1 MGLCTRYFLR
11 CSKCDYIHFLRSS
24 TGLRPA
30 PTEWVYSSGS
40 SESFPL
46 LKRLGWCQDC
56 NSIQSHEHI
65 PNGAEIDAFVEEI
78 KGDLAKFVSG
88 EWDWYG
94 TPRADHARSVI
105 KNRSAW
111 HEWSRTRNRGRCLT
125 CGSTYVT
132 SIDPAVLSECKGELP
147 FSHPGCGG
155 ALHFGTDEEG
165 IHFNARGRDPDEPIT
180 YITYSYAGFPIGY
193 RLDEVK
199 RKLEDKHPG
208 ATVDLRAAVAKVVSG
223 QAKTGKELTFRALPN
238 AMAQAN
244 LGDAVF
250 DFICRELEDR
260 PPDPRAQNSLSR
272 WFPEIHELVA
282 VLIREMVHKLPPT
295 QRSRPMAAG
304 ALPKAGTGLMTALHR
319 SPFHLLSVSMRD
331 DRRRIVA
338 QAEEQALHLDAE
350 TCQKARSDLT
360 NPRTRLS
367 AELAW
372 LPGLSPRRAS
382 ALVETLKS
390 RPWDIRQEDGLPAMA
405 KANLLAAASEAVDA
419 EFSTEEVADFIHD
432 FALLVDDIEPE
443 EVLRAINED
452 RAVSGFPEV
461 RDIDL
466 IEAELAE
473 RKRYYRNAIKA
484 ALNRL
489 NSPELVST
497 MTMVVENATLDGE
510 VHAPELIDELVD
522 AYAVETQGV
531 LSKES
536 QNAER
541 LVRTALESAKA
552 GEAAVRPLI
561 DKLESVARTWD
572 KIAQPI
578 QLSSKARGLEHEP
591 SKELAYSIR
600 SLAIDLFNE
609 HDLLVQSQ
617 RLTKLLSELFSEL
630 PEFAERVSAD
640 TQALSDIAKQRQK
653 SEREQREWEE
663 EIAFSADVGVVFK
676 DTLSI
681 SAKGISWKDR
691 TYPLD
696 SITRVRWGGV
706 RHSVNGIPTG
716 TDYTVAFGDNRTE
729 SVVSI
734 KREATYSKFTEK
746 LWRAVC
752 VRLMTDILK
761 ALREGAEVHFG
772 EAAVR
777 DDGVT
782 LIKHKFLG
790 SNEAIR
796 YPWSQVQIWSA
807 DGAVVV
813 GAKDDKKVYVSLSY
827 IQVPNAHL
835 LEQMIRMAFKQAG
848 LKRLSELLS

>member
-11 CSKCDYIHFLRSS
+11 CSKCDFVHYLRSS

-30 PTEWVYSSGS
+30 PTEWVYSNSS
-40 SESFPL
+40 SEFFPL
-46 LKRLGWCQDC
+46 LKRTGWCQDC
-56 NSIQSHEHI
+56 NRIQSHEHV
-65 PNGAEIDAFVEEI
+65 PDEAEIDAFVEDI
-78 KGDLAKFVSG
+78 KGDLAKFESG

-94 TPRADHARSVI
+94 TPRANHARSVI
-105 KNRSAW
+105 QNHNEW
-111 HEWSRTRNRGRCLT
+111 HDWSRTRSRGRCLT
-125 CGSTYVT
+125 CGSTHVT
-132 SIDPAVLSECKGELP
+132 AIDPQALSECKGELP

-155 ALHFGTDEEG
+155 VLQFGTDEEG
-165 IHFNARGRDPDEPIT
+165 VHFNGRRRDPSEPIQ
-180 YITYSYAGFPIGY
+180 YITYSYAGFPIGNH
-193 RLDEVK
+193 LDETK

-208 ATVDLRAAVAKVVSG
+208 ATVDLRAAVAKVISG
-223 QAKTGKELTFRALPN
+223 QAKTGKELSLRSFPSVA
-238 AMAQAN
+238 AQLN

-250 DFICRELEDR
+250 DFISRELEDR
-260 PPDPRAQNSLSR
+260 SPDPRAQNSLSR
-272 WFPEIHELVA
+272 QFPDIHELVA
-282 VLIREMVHKLPPT
+282 VLIRDMVHKLPPA
-295 QRSRPMAAG
+295 QRSKPIATEAS
-304 ALPKAGTGLMTALHR
+304 PKAVIELTTAIHR
-319 SPFHLLSVSMRD
+319 SPFHLLSISTRD

-382 ALVETLKS
+382 TLVEMLKS
-390 RPWDIRQEDGLPAMA
+390 RPWDIRQEDGLPALA
-405 KANLLAAASEAVDA
+405 KTNLLAAASEAVDA
-419 EFSTEEVADFIHD
+419 EFSADEVADFIHD
-432 FALLVDDIEPE
+432 FALLVDEIDPE
-443 EVLRAINED
+443 EVLRTINED

-466 IEAELAE
+466 IESELAE
-473 RKRYYRNAIKA
+473 RKRYYRNSIKG

-489 NSPELVST
+489 NSPELVAT
-497 MTMVVENATLDGE
+497 MTMVVENATLGGE
-510 VHAPELIDELVD
+510 MHAPELIDELVD
-522 AYAVETQGV
+522 AYAVETQDV
-531 LSKES
+531 LLKES
-536 QNAER
+536 QNAEK
-541 LVRTALESAKA
+541 LIRTALENAKA

-578 QLSSKARGLEHEP
+578 QLSTKARGLEHEP

-600 SLAIDLFNE
+600 SLAISLFNE

-617 RLTKLLSELFSEL
+617 RLTKLLSDLFSEL
-630 PEFAERVSAD
+630 PEFAERVLAD

-681 SAKGISWKDR
+681 SAKGISWKDK
-691 TYPLD
+691 TYPLE

-734 KREATYSKFTEK
+734 KREATYTKFTEK

-752 VRLMTDILK
+752 ARLMTDILRS
-761 ALREGAEVHFG
+761 LRDGAEVRFG

-807 DGAVVV
+807 DGAVVI
-813 GAKDDKKVYVSLSY
+813 GAKDDKKAYVSLSY

-835 LEQMIRMAFKQAG
+835 LEQIVRMAFKKSG
-848 LKRLSELLS
+848 LRRLSDLIG

>member
-1 MGLCTRYFLR
+1 MGLRTRYFLR
-11 CSKCDYIHFLRSS
+11 CRKCDYVHFLRSIS
-24 TGLRPA
+24 GLRSA
-30 PTEWVYSSGS
+30 PTEWVYTSTS

-46 LKRLGWCQDC
+46 LRRLGWCQDC
-56 NSIQSHEHI
+56 NGIQFHEHI
-65 PNGAEIDAFVEEI
+65 PSEGEIDAFVERT

-94 TPRADHARSVI
+94 TPRANQARSVI
-105 KNRSAW
+105 KSRRAW

-125 CGSTYVT
+125 CGSTHVT
-132 SIDPAVLSECKGELP
+132 AIDPSVIWEGKGELP
-147 FSHPGCGG
+147 FVHPGCGG
-155 ALHFGTDEEG
+155 ALRFGSDEEG
-165 IHFNARGRDPDEPIT
+165 LHVSSGLPDPNEPIT
-180 YITYSYAGFPIGY
+180 YIKYSYAGFPVGDH
-193 RLDEVK
+193 LNEVK
-199 RKLEDKHPG
+199 RQLEEKHPG
-208 ATVDLRAAVAKVVSG
+208 ATVDLRAAVANVVSG
-223 QAKTGKELTFRALPN
+223 QAKSGKELTFRSLPN
-238 AMAQAN
+238 AAAQAH

-250 DFICRELEDR
+250 DFICREIEDR
-260 PPDPRAQNSLSR
+260 SPDPRAQNSLSR
-272 WFPEIHELVA
+272 RYPEIHELA
-282 VLIREMVHKLPPT
+282 ALLIREMVHKLPPT
-295 QRSRPMAAG
+295 QRSRPVAAETP
-304 ALPKAGTGLMTALHR
+304 PKAGIGLTTMLHR
-319 SPFHLLSVSMRD
+319 SPFHLLSVSVRD

-350 TCQKARSDLT
+350 KCQKARSDLT

-372 LPGLSPRRAS
+372 LPGLSPTRAS
-382 ALVETLKS
+382 VMVEILKS
-390 RPWDIRQEDGLPAMA
+390 RPWDLRQEDGLPALA

-419 EFSTEEVADFIHD
+419 KFSTDEVADFIQD
-432 FALLVDDIEPE
+432 FALLVDDIESE

-497 MTMVVENATLDGE
+497 MTLVVENATLSGE

-541 LVRTALESAKA
+541 LIRTALESAKA

-591 SKELAYSIR
+591 SKKLAYSIR

-681 SAKGISWKDR
+681 SAKGISWKDH

-752 VRLMTDILK
+752 VRLITDILR
-761 ALREGAEVHFG
+761 ALKSGAEVRFG
-772 EAAVR
+772 EAAIR

-782 LIKHKFLG
+782 LIKRKLFG
-790 SNEAIR
+790 SNEATQ

-827 IQVPNAHL
+827 IQVPNAHV

-848 LKRLSELLS
+848 LKRLSELLG

>member
-1 MGLCTRYFLR
+1 MRF
-11 CSKCDYIHFLRSS
+11 
-24 TGLRPA
+24 
-30 PTEWVYSSGS
+30 GS
-40 SESFPL
+40 
-46 LKRLGWCQDC
+46 
-56 NSIQSHEHI
+56 
-65 PNGAEIDAFVEEI
+65 
-78 KGDLAKFVSG
+78 
-88 EWDWYG
+88 
-94 TPRADHARSVI
+94 
-105 KNRSAW
+105 
-111 HEWSRTRNRGRCLT
+111 
-125 CGSTYVT
+125 
-132 SIDPAVLSECKGELP
+132 
-147 FSHPGCGG
+147 
-155 ALHFGTDEEG
+155 DEEG
-165 IHFNARGRDPDEPIT
+165 IHVNADPPDPDEPIK
-180 YITYSYAGFPIGY
+180 YHHYSFAGFPSGAY
-193 RLDEVK
+193 RDEIAIELEEEHGVSLDE
-199 RKLEDKHPG
+199 
-208 ATVDLRAAVAKVVSG
+208 LRAAVDIVLSG
-223 QAKTGKELTFRALPN
+223 RVETGGGLLFRHFSGTAAAQELAS
-238 AMAQAN
+238 
-244 LGDAVF
+244 AVF
-250 DFICRELEDR
+250 DLVVRELGDR
-260 PPDPRAQNSLSR
+260 LPDPCDQHSLSR
-272 WFPEIHELVA
+272 AFPEIHRLAA
-282 VLIREMVHKLPPT
+282 VLLREIVHELPPA
-295 QRSRPMAAG
+295 QRAQ
-304 ALPKAGTGLMTALHR
+304 ALAPQTAPKTAKGLTTALHR

-331 DRRRIVA
+331 DRRKIVA
-338 QAEEQALHLDAE
+338 QAEDQALHLDAE
-350 TCQKARSDLT
+350 TCQKARADLT

-372 LPGLSPRRAS
+372 LPGISPRRAS

-390 RPWDIRQEDGLPAMA
+390 RPWDIRGEDGLPALA

-419 EFSTEEVADFIHD
+419 EFSSDEVSDFIHD
-432 FALLVDDIEPE
+432 FALLVDDIHPDD
-443 EVLRAINED
+443 VLRSINED
-452 RAVSGFPEV
+452 RAVSGFSEV

-466 IEAELAE
+466 IEAELTE

-489 NSPELVST
+489 NSPELLAT
-497 MTMVVENATLDGE
+497 MTMVVDNATLGGE

-536 QNAER
+536 QNADR
-541 LVRTALESAKA
+541 LIRTALESAKA

-578 QLSSKARGLEHEP
+578 QLSSKARGLQHEP
-591 SKELAYSIR
+591 SKVLAYSIR

-681 SAKGISWKDR
+681 SANGISWKDK

-734 KREATYSKFTEK
+734 KREATYTKFTEK

-752 VRLMTDILK
+752 VRLMTDILRTLK
-761 ALREGAEVHFG
+761 DGSEVHFG
-772 EAAVR
+772 EATVR
-777 DDGVT
+777 DGGIT

-790 SNEAIR
+790 SNEAVR

-807 DGAVVV
+807 DGAVVI
-813 GAKDDKKVYVSLSY
+813 GAKDDKKACVSLSY
-827 IQVPNAHL
+827 IQVSNAHL
-835 LEQMIRMAFKQAG
+835 LEQIIRMAFKQSG
-848 LKRLSELLS
+848 LTRLSYLLG

>member
-1 MGLCTRYFLR
+1 MGMCSRDLVR
-11 CSKCDYIHFLRSS
+11 CDKCGDVHSLES
-24 TGLRPA
+24 TAIPNSA
-30 PTEWVYSSGS
+30 YTQSVYKNNTN
-40 SESFPL
+40 ESFPL
-46 LKRLGWCQDC
+46 IERLGWCKDC
-56 NSIQSHEHI
+56 NGLRSHEHI
-65 PNGAEIDAFVEEI
+65 PTITDIDAFVEEI
-78 KGDLAKFVSG
+78 KAELAKFVSG

-94 TPRADHARSVI
+94 KRRADHARLVI
-105 KNRSAW
+105 KSRRAW
-111 HEWSRTRNRGRCLT
+111 HSWSRTRNRGRCLT
-125 CGSTYVT
+125 CGSAHVT
-132 SIDPAVLSECKGELP
+132 AIDPVAISERKGKLP

-155 ALHFGTDEEG
+155 SLNFGTDEKG
-165 IHFNARGRDPDEPIT
+165 IHFNEDPRDPDEPIW
-180 YITYSYAGFPIGY
+180 YITYSVAGFPTGTH
-193 RLDEVK
+193 LEESQ
-199 RKLEDKHPG
+199 RKLEEVHPG
-208 ATVDLRAAVAKVVSG
+208 ATLELIAAVTSVALG
-223 QAKTGKELTFRALPN
+223 QAKRGEDLTFHSLPY
-238 AMAQAN
+238 ASGH
-244 LGDAVF
+244 LRFGDAIF
-250 DFICRELEDR
+250 DFIRRELEDH
-260 PPDPRAQNSLSR
+260 PPDPRAQNGLSR
-272 WFPEIHELVA
+272 SFPEIHALA
-282 VLIREMVHKLPPT
+282 AFLIREMIHRLPSARCST
-295 QRSRPMAAG
+295 PMAAQTTTEP
-304 ALPKAGTGLMTALHR
+304 ANEATTALHR

-338 QAEEQALHLDAE
+338 QAEEQVLHLDAE
-350 TCQKARSDLT
+350 TCHKARSDLT

-367 AELAW
+367 VELAW
-372 LPGLSPRRAS
+372 LPGLSPKRAS

-390 RPWDIRQEDGLPAMA
+390 RPWDIRQEDGLPALA
-405 KANLLAAASEAVDA
+405 KANLLAAASEAVDV
-419 EFSTEEVADFIHD
+419 EFSTDEVADFIHD
-432 FALLVDDIEPE
+432 FALLVEDIEPE

-497 MTMVVENATLDGE
+497 MTLVVGNATLDGE
-510 VHAPELIDELVD
+510 VHAPEFIDELVD
-522 AYAVETQGV
+522 AYAVETQDV

-541 LVRTALESAKA
+541 LILTALERAKE

-561 DKLESVARTWD
+561 DKIELVARTWD

-578 QLSSKARGLEHEP
+578 QLSSKARGLEHGP

-640 TQALSDIAKQRQK
+640 TQALSDIARQRQK

-663 EIAFSADVGVVFK
+663 EIAFNADVGVVFK

-681 SAKGISWKDR
+681 SAKGISWKDK

-716 TDYTVAFGDNRTE
+716 TDYTVAFGDNMTE
-729 SVVSI
+729 SIVSI
-734 KREATYSKFTEK
+734 KREATYTKFTEK

-752 VRLMTDILK
+752 VRLITDILK
-761 ALREGAEVHFG
+761 ALRDGAEIHYG
-772 EAAVR
+772 EAAIR

-796 YPWSQVQIWSA
+796 YLWSQIQIWSA
-807 DGAVVV
+807 DGAVVI
-813 GAKDDKKVYVSLSY
+813 GAKDDKKVYASLSY
-827 IQVPNAHL
+827 IQIPNARL
-835 LEQMIRMAFKQAG
+835 LEQMIRMAFKQVG
-848 LKRLSELLS
+848 LKRLSELLC

>member
-1 MGLCTRYFLR
+1 MGIFTQHFLH
-11 CSKCDYIHFLRSS
+11 CSKCDFEYFLSRTRRGS
-24 TGLRPA
+24 A
-30 PTEWVYSSGS
+30 PTEWVYSNGS

-56 NSIQSHEHI
+56 NGIKSHEHI
-65 PNGAEIDAFVEEI
+65 PGAAEINDYVDGK
-78 KGDLAKFVSG
+78 KGNLAKFVSG

-94 TPRADHARSVI
+94 TPSANHARLVI

-111 HEWSRTRNRGRCLT
+111 HEWSRTRTRGRCLT
-125 CGSTYVT
+125 CGSNHLTA
-132 SIDPAVLSECKGELP
+132 IDPSILDECKGSLP
-147 FSHPGCGG
+147 FVHPGCGG
-155 ALHFGTDEEG
+155 ALLFGSDEDG
-165 IHFNARGRDPDEPIT
+165 VHFNPERRDREEPIT
-180 YITYSYAGFPIGY
+180 YISYSYAGFPIGD
-193 RLDEVK
+193 RLDELK
-199 RKLEDKHPG
+199 RKFEKKHPD
-208 ATVDLRAAVAKVVSG
+208 ATEELRAVVARVVSG
-223 QAKTGKELTFRALPN
+223 QAKTGKELTFRSLPTET
-238 AMAQAN
+238 AQGH
-244 LGDAVF
+244 LGEAVF
-250 DFICRELEDR
+250 DIICRELDDR
-260 PPDPRAQNSLSR
+260 PPDPRAKNNLSR
-272 WFPEIHELVA
+272 LFPEIHELAA
-282 VLIREMVHKLPPT
+282 VLIREMVHKLPPPK
-295 QRSRPMAAG
+295 RSRPMAAE
-304 ALPKAGTGLMTALHR
+304 APVKTGIGLTTALQR

-338 QAEEQALHLDAE
+338 QADEQALHLDAE

-390 RPWDIRQEDGLPAMA
+390 RPWEIREEHGVPALA

-419 EFSTEEVADFIHD
+419 EFSTDEVADFIQG
-432 FALLVDDIEPE
+432 FALLVDDLDPE
-443 EVLRAINED
+443 DVLRSINED

-497 MTMVVENATLDGE
+497 MTMVVENATLGGE

-522 AYAVETQGV
+522 AYAVETQDV
-531 LSKES
+531 LAKES
-536 QNAER
+536 QNADR
-541 LVRTALESAKA
+541 LIRTALETAKS

-561 DKLESVARTWD
+561 DKLESVARKWD

-630 PEFAERVSAD
+630 PEFAERVSSD

-653 SEREQREWEE
+653 FEREQREWEE
-663 EIAFSADVGVVFK
+663 EIAFSADLGLVFK

-681 SAKGISWKDR
+681 SAKGISWKEK
-691 TYPLD
+691 TYPLE

-706 RHSVNGIPTG
+706 RHSVNGVPTG

-734 KREATYSKFTEK
+734 KREAAYTKFTEK

-752 VRLMTDILK
+752 ARLMTDILK
-761 ALREGAEVHFG
+761 TLKGGSEVRFG

-782 LIKHKFLG
+782 LIKRKFLG
-790 SNEAIR
+790 SNEAVR
-796 YPWSQVQIWSA
+796 YTWSEIQIWSA
-807 DGAVVV
+807 DGAVVI
-813 GAKDDKKVYVSLSY
+813 GAKDDKKAFASLSY

-835 LEQMIRMAFKQAG
+835 LEKIVRMAFKQSD
-848 LKRLSELLS
+848 LRRLSDLLG

>member
-1 MGLCTRYFLR
+1 
-11 CSKCDYIHFLRSS
+11 
-24 TGLRPA
+24 
-30 PTEWVYSSGS
+30 
-40 SESFPL
+40 L
-46 LKRLGWCQDC
+46 LKRRGWCQDC

-65 PNGAEIDAFVEEI
+65 PDGAEIDAFVEEL
-78 KGDLAKFVSG
+78 KGELAKFVSG

-94 TPRADHARSVI
+94 TPRANHARLVV
-105 KNRSAW
+105 KNRAAW
-111 HEWSRTRNRGRCLT
+111 HEWSKTRARGRCLT
-125 CGSTYVT
+125 CGSVHVT
-132 SIDPAVLSECKGELP
+132 AIDPAVLDECTGKLP
-147 FSHPGCGG
+147 FVHPGCGG
-155 ALHFGTDEEG
+155 ELIFGTDEEG
-165 IHFNARGRDPDEPIT
+165 IHFNARRRDPDEPIT
-180 YITYSYAGFPIGY
+180 YFSYSYAGFPIGD
-193 RLDEVK
+193 RLDEFK
-199 RKLEDKHPG
+199 RKLEAKHPG
-208 ATVDLRAAVAKVVSG
+208 ATVELRTAVARVASG
-223 QAKTGKELTFRALPN
+223 QAKTGSALTLKSLADP
-238 AMAQAN
+238 AAQTQ
-244 LGDAVF
+244 LGSAIL

-260 PPDPRAQNSLSR
+260 APDPRAPDSLSR
-272 WFPEIHELVA
+272 SFPEIHELA
-282 VLIREMVHKLPPT
+282 AFLIREMVYKLPPA
-295 QRSRPMAAG
+295 QRSRPIAAG
-304 ALPKAGTGLMTALHR
+304 TTPRSAVGLATAIHR
-319 SPFHLLSVSMRD
+319 NPFHLLSVSMRD
-331 DRRRIVA
+331 DRRKIVA

-350 TCQKARSDLT
+350 ICQKARADLT
-360 NPRTRLS
+360 NPRTRLA

-372 LPGLSPRRAS
+372 LPGISPRRAS

-390 RPWDIRQEDGLPAMA
+390 RPWDIRGEDGLPALA

-419 EFSTEEVADFIHD
+419 EFSSDEVSDFIHD
-432 FALLVDDIEPE
+432 FALLVDDIDPDD
-443 EVLRAINED
+443 VLRSINED

-466 IEAELAE
+466 IEAELTE

-489 NSPELVST
+489 NSSELLAT
-497 MTMVVENATLDGE
+497 MTMVVDNATLGGE

-536 QNAER
+536 QNADR
-541 LVRTALESAKA
+541 LIRTALESAKA

-578 QLSSKARGLEHEP
+578 QLSSKARGLQHEP

-653 SEREQREWEE
+653 SEREQREWEA

-676 DTLSI
+676 DTLSV
-681 SAKGISWKDR
+681 SANGISWKDK

-734 KREATYSKFTEK
+734 KREATYTKFTEK

-752 VRLMTDILK
+752 VRLMTDILR
-761 ALREGAEVHFG
+761 ALKDGSEVHFG
-772 EAAVR
+772 EATVR
-777 DDGVT
+777 DDGIT

-790 SNEAIR
+790 SNEAVR

-807 DGAVVV
+807 DGAVVI
-813 GAKDDKKVYVSLSY
+813 GAKDDKKAYASLSY
-827 IQVPNAHL
+827 IQVSNAHL
-835 LEQMIRMAFKQAG
+835 LEQIIRMAFKQSG
-848 LKRLSELLS
+848 LTRLSDLLG

>member
-1 MGLCTRYFLR
+1 MGIFTRYFLH
-11 CSKCDYIHFLRSS
+11 CSKCDFEYFLSRS
-24 TGLRPA
+24 TGFRSA
-30 PTEWVYSSGS
+30 PTQWVYSNGS

-56 NSIQSHEHI
+56 NGIQSHEHI
-65 PNGAEIDAFVEEI
+65 PGTAEIDDFVDGM
-78 KGDLAKFVSG
+78 KGNLAKFVSG

-94 TPRADHARSVI
+94 TPNANHARLVI

-111 HEWSRTRNRGRCLT
+111 HEWSRTRTRGRCLT
-125 CGSTYVT
+125 CGSTHLT
-132 SIDPAVLSECKGELP
+132 AIDPSVLDECKGSLP
-147 FSHPGCGG
+147 FVHPGCGG
-155 ALHFGTDEEG
+155 ALLFGSDEDG
-165 IHFNARGRDPDEPIT
+165 VHFNPERRAWEEPIT
-180 YITYSYAGFPIGY
+180 YICYSYAGFPVGD
-193 RLDEVK
+193 RLDEFK
-199 RKLEDKHPG
+199 RKLEKKYPD
-208 ATVDLRAAVAKVVSG
+208 ATEELRAVVTRVVSG
-223 QAKTGKELTFRALPN
+223 QAKTGKALTFRSLPN
-238 AMAQAN
+238 APAQAQ

-260 PPDPRAQNSLSR
+260 PPDPRAQSSLSR
-272 WFPEIHELVA
+272 RFPEIHELAA
-282 VLIREMVHKLPPT
+282 VLIRETIHKLPST
-295 QRSRPMAAG
+295 QRSTPMAA
-304 ALPKAGTGLMTALHR
+304 ATPPKAGIGLTTALHR

-338 QAEEQALHLDAE
+338 NAEEQALHLDAE
-350 TCQKARSDLT
+350 TCQKARADLT

-382 ALVETLKS
+382 ALVEKLKS
-390 RPWDIRQEDGLPAMA
+390 QPWDIRQEDGLPALA
-405 KANLLAAASEAVDA
+405 KANLLAAASEVVDA
-419 EFSTEEVADFIHD
+419 DFSSDEVSDFIHD
-432 FALLVDDIEPE
+432 FALLVDDIDPE
-443 EVLRAINED
+443 DVLRSINED

-473 RKRYYRNAIKA
+473 RKRYYRNAIKE

-497 MTMVVENATLDGE
+497 MTMVVENATLGGE

-531 LSKES
+531 LAKEA
-536 QNAER
+536 QTAER
-541 LVRTALESAKA
+541 LIRTALESAKA

-591 SKELAYSIR
+591 SKEFAYSIR

-630 PEFAERVSAD
+630 PEFVERVSAD

-653 SEREQREWEE
+653 SAREQREWEE
-663 EIAFSADVGVVFK
+663 EIAFSADVGVVFR

-681 SAKGISWKDR
+681 SAMGISWKEK
-691 TYPLD
+691 TYPLE

-734 KREATYSKFTEK
+734 KREATYTKFTEK

-761 ALREGAEVHFG
+761 ALKDGSEFHFG
-772 EAAVR
+772 EATVR

-782 LIKHKFLG
+782 LVKHKFLG
-790 SNEAIR
+790 SNEAVR

-807 DGAVVV
+807 DGAVVI
-813 GAKDDKKVYVSLSY
+813 GAKDDKKAYASLSY

-835 LEQMIRMAFKQAG
+835 LEKIIRMAFKQSG
-848 LKRLSELLS
+848 LRHLSDLLG

>member
-1 MGLCTRYFLR
+1 MGICTRYFLH
-11 CSKCDYIHFLRSS
+11 CSKCDYEYFLSWS
-24 TGLRPA
+24 TGLRSA

-56 NSIQSHEHI
+56 NGIQSHEHI
-65 PNGAEIDAFVEEI
+65 PDAAEIDDFVDGI

-94 TPRADHARSVI
+94 TPSANHARLVI

-111 HEWSRTRNRGRCLT
+111 HEWSRTRTRGRCLT
-125 CGSTYVT
+125 CGSTHLT
-132 SIDPAVLSECKGELP
+132 AIDPSVLDECKGKLP
-147 FSHPGCGG
+147 FVHPGCGG
-155 ALHFGTDEEG
+155 ALIFGSDEDG
-165 IHFNARGRDPDEPIT
+165 IHFNSGRRDAEEPIT
-180 YITYSYAGFPIGY
+180 YISYSYAGFPRGDC
-193 RLDEVK
+193 LDELK
-199 RKLEDKHPG
+199 RRLEEKHPG
-208 ATVDLRAAVAKVVSG
+208 ATEELRAVVSRVVSG
-223 QAKTGKELTFRALPN
+223 QAKTGKELTFRSLPN
-238 AMAQAN
+238 AAVQAH
-244 LGDAVF
+244 LGNAVF
-250 DFICRELEDR
+250 DFICRELEDS
-260 PPDPRAQNSLSR
+260 PPDPSAQNSLSR
-272 WFPEIHELVA
+272 RFPEIHELAA
-282 VLIREMVHKLPPT
+282 VLIREMVHKLPST

-304 ALPKAGTGLMTALHR
+304 TPPKAVVGLTTALHR

-338 QAEEQALHLDAE
+338 RAEEQALHLDAE

-360 NPRTRLS
+360 NPRTRLPS
-367 AELAW
+367 ELAW

-390 RPWDIRQEDGLPAMA
+390 RPWDLRQEDGLPALA

-419 EFSTEEVADFIHD
+419 EFSTDEVADFIHD
-432 FALLVDDIEPE
+432 FALLVDAIDPE
-443 EVLRAINED
+443 DVLRSINED

-497 MTMVVENATLDGE
+497 MTTVVDNATLGGE

-531 LSKES
+531 LAKES
-536 QNAER
+536 QNADR
-541 LVRTALESAKA
+541 LIRTALESAKA

-630 PEFAERVSAD
+630 PEFVERVSAD

-653 SEREQREWEE
+653 SAREQREWEE

-681 SAKGISWKDR
+681 SAKGISWKEKA
-691 TYPLD
+691 YPLE

-734 KREATYSKFTEK
+734 KREATYTKFTEK

-761 ALREGAEVHFG
+761 ALKDGSEVHFG
-772 EAAVR
+772 EATVR

-782 LIKHKFLG
+782 LVKHKFLG
-790 SNEAIR
+790 SNEAVR

-807 DGAVVV
+807 DGAVVI
-813 GAKDDKKVYVSLSY
+813 GAKDDKKAYASLSY

-835 LEQMIRMAFKQAG
+835 LEQIIRMAFKQSF
-848 LKRLSELLS
+848 LRRLSDLLG

>member
-11 CSKCDYIHFLRSS
+11 CSKCDYVHFLRSS

-56 NSIQSHEHI
+56 NSVQSYEHI
-65 PNGAEIDAFVEEI
+65 PSGAEIDAFVEEI

-105 KNRSAW
+105 KNRRAW

-125 CGSTYVT
+125 CGTTHVT
-132 SIDPAVLSECKGELP
+132 AIDPTALSECKGELP
-147 FSHPGCGG
+147 FAHPGCGG
-155 ALHFGTDEEG
+155 ALRFGSDEEG
-165 IHFNARGRDPDEPIT
+165 IHFNARRRDPDEPIT
-180 YITYSYAGFPIGY
+180 YLTYSYAGFPTGD
-193 RLDEVK
+193 RLAEVK
-199 RKLEDKHPG
+199 RKLEEKHPG
-208 ATVDLRAAVAKVVSG
+208 AIVDLRTAVIKVSSGHAKSG
-223 QAKTGKELTFRALPN
+223 NGLTFPSLADFE
-238 AMAQAN
+238 AQ
-244 LGDAVF
+244 GHMGSAVF
-250 DFICRELEDR
+250 DFIFRELEDGA
-260 PPDPRAQNSLSR
+260 PDPRAPTSLSR
-272 WFPEIHELVA
+272 RFPEIHELAA
-282 VLIREMVHKLPPT
+282 VLIREMVHKLPSA
-295 QRSRPMAAG
+295 QRAR
-304 ALPKAGTGLMTALHR
+304 PKAAQTTTKPAIEATTALHR

-350 TCQKARSDLT
+350 TCQKARADLT

-390 RPWDIRQEDGLPAMA
+390 QPWDIRQEDGLPPLA
-405 KANLLAAASEAVDA
+405 KANLLAAASEVVDA
-419 EFSTEEVADFIHD
+419 NFSSDEVSDFIHD
-432 FALLVDDIEPE
+432 FALLVDDIDPE
-443 EVLRAINED
+443 DVLRSINED

-497 MTMVVENATLDGE
+497 MTMVVENATLGGE

-531 LSKES
+531 LAKES
-536 QNAER
+536 QNADR
-541 LVRTALESAKA
+541 LIRTALETAKS

-630 PEFAERVSAD
+630 PEFAERVSSD

-681 SAKGISWKDR
+681 SAKGISWKEK
-691 TYPLD
+691 TYPLE

-716 TDYTVAFGDNRTE
+716 TDYTVAFGDNRSE

-734 KREATYSKFTEK
+734 KREATYAKFTEK

-761 ALREGAEVHFG
+761 TLKSGSEVHFG

-782 LIKHKFLG
+782 LIKRKFLG
-790 SNEAIR
+790 SNEAVR
-796 YPWSQVQIWSA
+796 CPWSEVQIWSA
-807 DGAVVV
+807 DGAVVI
-813 GAKDDKKVYVSLSY
+813 GAKNDKKAYASLSY

-835 LEQMIRMAFKQAG
+835 LEQIVRMAFKQSG
-848 LKRLSELLS
+848 LRRLSDLLG

>member
-11 CSKCDYIHFLRSS
+11 CSKCDYVHFLRSS

-94 TPRADHARSVI
+94 TPRANHARSVI
-105 KNRSAW
+105 KSRSAW

-125 CGSTYVT
+125 CGTTHVT
-132 SIDPAVLSECKGELP
+132 SIDPAALSECKGELP
-147 FSHPGCGG
+147 FAHPGCGG
-155 ALHFGTDEEG
+155 VLRFGSDEEG
-165 IHFNARGRDPDEPIT
+165 IHFNARRRDPDEPIT
-180 YITYSYAGFPIGY
+180 YVTYSYAGFPTGD

-199 RKLEDKHPG
+199 RKLEEKHPG
-208 ATVDLRAAVAKVVSG
+208 ATVDLRAAVAD
-223 QAKTGKELTFRALPN
+223 LTFRSLPN
-238 AMAQAN
+238 ATAQAH

-260 PPDPRAQNSLSR
+260 PPDPRAQNSLFR
-272 WFPEIHELVA
+272 WFPEIQELAA
-282 VLIREMVHKLPPT
+282 VLVREMVHKLPPT
-295 QRSRPMAAG
+295 QRSRPMAVG
-304 ALPKAGTGLMTALHR
+304 APPKAGIGRTTALHH

-338 QAEEQALHLDAE
+338 QAEERALHLDAE

-390 RPWDIRQEDGLPAMA
+390 QPWDIRQEDGLPSLA
-405 KANLLAAASEAVDA
+405 KANLLAAASEVVDA
-419 EFSTEEVADFIHD
+419 DFSSDEVSDFIHD
-432 FALLVDDIEPE
+432 FALLVDDIDPE
-443 EVLRAINED
+443 DVLRSINED

-497 MTMVVENATLDGE
+497 MTMVVENATLSGE

-531 LSKES
+531 LAKES
-536 QNAER
+536 QNADR
-541 LVRTALESAKA
+541 LIRTALETAKS

-630 PEFAERVSAD
+630 PEFAERVSSD
-640 TQALSDIAKQRQK
+640 KQALSDIAKQRQK

-663 EIAFSADVGVVFK
+663 EIAFTADVGVVFK

-681 SAKGISWKDR
+681 SAKGISWKEK
-691 TYPLD
+691 TYPLE

-734 KREATYSKFTEK
+734 KREATYTKFTEK

-752 VRLMTDILK
+752 VRLMTDILRTMK
-761 ALREGAEVHFG
+761 NGSEVQFG

-777 DDGVT
+777 DDGIT

-790 SNEAIR
+790 SNEAVR
-796 YPWSQVQIWSA
+796 CPWSQVQIWSA
-807 DGAVVV
+807 DGAVVI
-813 GAKDDKKVYVSLSY
+813 GAKDDKKAYASLSY
-827 IQVPNAHL
+827 IQIPNAHI
-835 LEQMIRMAFKQAG
+835 LEQIIRMAFKKAG
-848 LKRLSELLS
+848 FRRLSDLLG

>member
-1 MGLCTRYFLR
+1 MGMCTRDLVR
-11 CSKCDYIHFLRSS
+11 CNKCGCVHILESMAS
-24 TGLRPA
+24 PNSA
-30 PTEWVYSSGS
+30 CIEWVYRNNPSA
-40 SESFPL
+40 SFPL
-46 LKRLGWCQDC
+46 LERLGWCQDC
-56 NSIQSHEHI
+56 NGIRSHEYI
-65 PNGAEIDAFVEEI
+65 PTIAEIDAHVEEI
-78 KGDLAKFVSG
+78 KDDLAKFASG

-94 TPRADHARSVI
+94 TPRADHARLVI
-105 KNRSAW
+105 KNRRAW
-111 HEWSRTRNRGRCLT
+111 QDWSGTRNRGRCLT
-125 CGSTYVT
+125 CGSAHVT
-132 SIDPAVLSECKGELP
+132 AIDPVVIRERKGNLP

-155 ALHFGTDEEG
+155 SLNFATDEKG
-165 IHFNARGRDPDEPIT
+165 IHFNEGPRDPDEPIW
-180 YITYSYAGFPIGY
+180 YITYSNAGFPTGT
-193 RLDEVK
+193 RLDESH
-199 RKLEDKHPG
+199 RKLEEEHPG
-208 ATVDLRAAVAKVVSG
+208 ATLELRAAVTGVVSG
-223 QAKTGKELTFRALPN
+223 QAKSGEELSFQSFPN
-238 AMAQAN
+238 ARGQSR
-244 LGDAVF
+244 LGDAIY
-250 DFICRELEDR
+250 DLICRELVDR
-260 PPDPRAQNSLSR
+260 PPDPTGPNSLSR
-272 WFPEIHELVA
+272 RFPEIHALAA
-282 VLIREMVHKLPPT
+282 VLIREMVHKLPPA
-295 QRSRPMAAG
+295 QRARPMAAQTTTNP
-304 ALPKAGTGLMTALHR
+304 AIEVTTALHR
-319 SPFHLLSVSMRD
+319 SPFHLLSVSIRD

-382 ALVETLKS
+382 TLVETLKS
-390 RPWDIRQEDGLPAMA
+390 QPWDIRQEDGLPSLA
-405 KANLLAAASEAVDA
+405 KANLLAAASEVVDA
-419 EFSTEEVADFIHD
+419 DFSSDEVSDFIHD
-432 FALLVDDIEPE
+432 FALLVDDIDLED
-443 EVLRAINED
+443 VLRSINED

-461 RDIDL
+461 RDVDL

-497 MTMVVENATLDGE
+497 MTMVVENATLGGE

-531 LSKES
+531 LAKES
-536 QNAER
+536 QNADR
-541 LVRTALESAKA
+541 LIRTALETAKS
-552 GEAAVRPLI
+552 GEAAVRPLL

-591 SKELAYSIR
+591 SKRLAYSIR
-600 SLAIDLFNE
+600 SLAIDLFNK
-609 HDLLVQSQ
+609 HDLLIQSQ
-617 RLTKLLSELFSEL
+617 RLTKLLSELFSDL

-653 SEREQREWEE
+653 SESEQREWEE
-663 EIAFSADVGVVFK
+663 EIAFSADVGVVFR

-681 SAKGISWKDR
+681 SAKGISWKNK

-734 KREATYSKFTEK
+734 NREATYAKFTEK

-752 VRLMTDILK
+752 VRLMTDILGT
-761 ALREGAEVHFG
+761 LRDGSEVHFG
-772 EAAVR
+772 EATVR
-777 DDGVT
+777 DDGIT
-782 LIKHKFLG
+782 LIRHKFLG
-790 SNEAIR
+790 SNEAVR
-796 YPWSQVQIWSA
+796 CPWSQVQVWSA
-807 DGAVVV
+807 DGAVVI
-813 GAKDDKKVYVSLSY
+813 GAKDDKKTYASISY

-835 LEQMIRMAFKQAG
+835 LEQIIRMAFKQSG
-848 LKRLSELLS
+848 LTRLSDLLG